1 MTTNDE
7 IIDKEDERLG
17 REKQEDNL
25 FSYQS
30 VNRMLDEAKADTSK
44 SKCPVCNEGF
54 DTHLCQAEV
63 VDKAIKELRQQVKE
77 TKEMLLEIETK
88 AKSDT
93 AKQIFKKIED
103 MTLNA
108 SGKCNNPMC
117 IYGDEAEE
125 QYWALKKEY
134 NIEE

>member
-1 MTTNDE
+1 MPTNEEIKKEYQDESKGIYHSFNTTRV
-7 IIDKEDERLG
+7 IDD
-17 REKQEDNL
+17 
-25 FSYQS
+25 
-30 VNRMLDEAKADTSK
+30 MLDKAKA
-44 SKCPVCNEGF
+44 EGYKEG
-54 DTHLCQAEV
+54 QA
-63 VDKAIKELRQQVKE
+63 
-77 TKEMLLEIETK
+77 
-88 AKSDT
+88 DT

>member
-1 MTTNDE
+1 
-7 IIDKEDERLG
+7 
-17 REKQEDNL
+17 
-25 FSYQS
+25 
-30 VNRMLDEAKADTSK
+30 
-44 SKCPVCNEGF
+44 
-54 DTHLCQAEV
+54 
-63 VDKAIKELRQQVKE
+63 
-77 TKEMLLEIETK
+77 
-88 AKSDT
+88 
-93 AKQIFKKIED
+93 